1 MDAILDMVLAR
12 DEVFVEALVIENNL
26 GLCDQELIQFELK
39 GRGKKPKTTKPVSS
53 GFWFQKGQVRRN

>member
-12 DEVFVEALVIENNL
+12 DEDFVEALVTENNL

-39 GRGKKPKTTKPVSS
+39 GRGKKPQTTKPLSGVLVSKRAS
-53 GFWFQKGQVRRN
+53 